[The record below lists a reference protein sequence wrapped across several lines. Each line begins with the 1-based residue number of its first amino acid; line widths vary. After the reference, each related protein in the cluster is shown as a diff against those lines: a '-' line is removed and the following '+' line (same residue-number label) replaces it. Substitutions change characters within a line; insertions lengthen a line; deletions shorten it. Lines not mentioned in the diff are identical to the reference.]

1 MLKILRKNNK
11 KILAVVGVFL
21 MIAFI
26 IPSVAKRPG
35 RNTQTEVVG
44 QIGDEKIYANAYSQA
59 RLEWEALTQRVT
71 VPRAGARASD
81 EFSRSSV
88 LEEMLAIKLYFTA
101 RAQAQQQFG
110 AMGMSQFIEQ
120 LTSRIASELA
130 MRQIR
135 QMDATTYLLLLRE
148 AQRMD
153 VHVSRDMVQSW
164 LSNRLNVLP
173 TNDPELRELAVTHW
187 LTIQEAFDRLASA
200 AKMSPA
206 DATQMIARGQEKIS
220 LAMVEFKAEKYKAAV
235 KEPTKQQLEEFFQ
248 KYRNENAEASE
259 SAYGYRYPNR
269 VRIQYVRI
277 PRDKVKQTVTVE
289 DVYRQYKRHPELY
302 QTDPTTM
309 PAATRPTTR
318 EALGPATRQ
327 ATRLA
332 TTTVASTQPT
342 TRPFADVKNQIV
354 EALSHEMAQ
363 ALAKTVLQSL
373 STDWPTYRQAAHA
386 AGTTHPANAPGTD
399 APYDSY
405 VYLLRLRERIEKNKE
420 SRGVM
425 PETTEE
431 GTVLSAKE
439 LADLPGIGKA
449 SEGGISFPRYAI
461 ETAERF
467 LTESQRKQYQEN
479 RVQTLALYQPSPIFS
494 DADGNL
500 YVFRII
506 EADPAHAPAKLAEVE
521 SKVKEDY
528 IANEAFQKAKEVASK
543 FLETA
548 KSKGGLQQA
557 LNAAGGDAK
566 LIETDVF
573 TVGQRTLEKFKL
585 PSDVATGKFTTDA
598 FNLLY
603 ERIRTGKEHPLGT
616 IESPKGGV
624 VLVAQIENAEPTPL
638 DDGFTRQVAQIQRY
652 SEGLRQSEMLMRWL
666 NADEVAARM
675 HYVSDRKS
683 GKRPVEEPPAEEPPP
698 LF

>member
-26 IPSVAKRPG
+26 VPSVAKRPG
-35 RNTQTEVVG
+35 RGTQADVVG
-44 QIGDEKIYANAYSQA
+44 QIGEEKIYANEYSQA
-59 RLEWEALTQRVT
+59 QAEWESLNQRVT
-71 VPRAGARASD
+71 VPRPGSRDSD
-81 EFSRSSV
+81 QFAQFSV
-88 LEEMLAIKLYFTA
+88 LEELLANKLYFTA

-110 AMGMSQFIEQ
+110 SMGMSQFVEQ
-120 LTSRIASELA
+120 YASRLATELA
-130 MRQIR
+130 MRQMR
-135 QMDATTYLLLLRE
+135 QMDATTYLILLKE

-164 LSNRLNVLP
+164 LVRLNVLP
-173 TNDPELRELAVTHW
+173 TPDPELRELAVTHW
-187 LTIQEAFDRLASA
+187 LTIQEAFDRIASA
-200 AKMSPA
+200 AKVSPA
-206 DATQMIARGQEKIS
+206 DATQMIARNQEKIS
-220 LAMVEFKAEKYKAAV
+220 LAMVEFKADKYKAAV
-235 KEPTKQQLEEFFQ
+235 KEPTKEQLEAFFQ
-248 KYRNENAEASE
+248 KYRNENVEASE

-289 DVYRQYKRHPELY
+289 DAYRQYKRHPELY

-309 PAATRPTTR
+309 PTTR
-318 EALGPATRQ
+318 EALGPSTRQ
-327 ATRLA
+327 TTRPT

-342 TRPFADVKNQIV
+342 TRPFADVKSQIV
-354 EALSHEMAQ
+354 EAISHEMTQ
-363 ALAKTVLQSL
+363 ALAKTVLQNL
-373 STDWPTYRQAAHA
+373 ATDWPTYRQAARA
-386 AGTTHPANAPGTD
+386 AGTTHPANAPGAE

-405 VYLLRLRERIEKNKE
+405 VYLLRLRERIAKNKD

-439 LADLPGIGKA
+439 LADLPDIGKA
-449 SEGGISFPRYAI
+449 SEGGIALPRYAI
-461 ETAERF
+461 ETAEPF
-467 LTESQRKQYQEN
+467 LSESRRKQYQEN

-494 DADGNL
+494 DAGGNL
-500 YVFRII
+500 YLFRII
-506 EADPAHAPAKLAEVE
+506 EADSAHAPAKLTEVE

-528 IANEAFQKAKEVASK
+528 IANEAFQKAKEAAAA

-548 KSKGGLQQA
+548 KAKGGLQQA
-557 LNAAGGDAK
+557 LNAAGGDTK
-566 LIETDVF
+566 LIDTDLF
-573 TVGQRTLEKFKL
+573 TMGQRTLDKFKL
-585 PSDVATGKFTTDA
+585 PSEAATSKFTTDA

-603 ERIRTGKEHPLGT
+603 ERIRTGNEHPLGT
-616 IESPKGGV
+616 VESPKGGV
-624 VLVAQIENAEPTPL
+624 VVVAQIENAEPTPL
-638 DDGFTRQVAQIQRY
+638 DDNFTRQVAQIQKY

-683 GKRPVEEPPAEEPPP
+683 SKKPVEEAPQDEAPPV
-698 LF
+698 F